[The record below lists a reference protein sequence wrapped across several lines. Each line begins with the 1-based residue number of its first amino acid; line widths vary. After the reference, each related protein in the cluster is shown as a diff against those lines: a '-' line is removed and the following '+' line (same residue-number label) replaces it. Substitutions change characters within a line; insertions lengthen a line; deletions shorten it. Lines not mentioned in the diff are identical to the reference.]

1 MISEPEIDTEWDGD
15 GGRGPGAAGSAAAG
29 PDEGAAAGS
38 VRGRPWWWALGG
50 AVAASA
56 VWGGVLVGLEYR
68 DGEEPPPTA
77 YRISQDLCR
86 EAPLSALA
94 RAAGRIGPTSPSLGE
109 SPAADWAYCSYVS
122 SAADSAAEELV
133 YGAELLVE
141 LHKKA
146 DPEAEFAAGPGL
158 TPHLRR
164 GAVRHE
170 EVAGLGER
178 ALITDSV
185 GDQGPQLHVLD
196 GGAVFTLSVQWSTG
210 PDDAPPDEDAI
221 KAAVIED
228 VRALMAVLKD

>member
-1 MISEPEIDTEWDGD
+1 MISEPEIDGAWDGD
-15 GGRGPGAAGSAAAG
+15 GEGGAARAAAG
-29 PDEGAAAGS
+29 GPDEVGAAAP

-56 VWGGVLVGLEYR
+56 VWAAAVLGLEGR
-68 DGEEPPPTA
+68 GGEGPPPLA
-77 YRISQDLCR
+77 YRVSQDLCR
-86 EAPLSALA
+86 EAPLSAVA
-94 RAAGRIGPTSPSLGE
+94 RAAGALVPMATSLGE
-109 SPAADWAYCSYVS
+109 GEAADWAYCSYT
-122 SAADSAAEELV
+122 SAAMDSDADEVVYDAEF
-133 YGAELLVE
+133 LVE
-141 LHKKA
+141 LHKKT

-158 TPHLRR
+158 APRLRR
-164 GAVRHE
+164 GAVRFE

-196 GGAVFTLSVQWSTG
+196 GGAVFTLSVEWSTG

-221 KAAVIED
+221 KAAMIED

>member
-1 MISEPEIDTEWDGD
+1 MISEPEIDGAWDD
-15 GGRGPGAAGSAAAG
+15 YGSAARATAAG
-29 PDEGAAAGS
+29 PDEVGAAAP

-56 VWGGVLVGLEYR
+56 VWAAVLGMADR
-68 DGEEPPPTA
+68 KGQEPPPLA

-94 RAAGRIGPTSPSLGE
+94 RAAGVVGPTSPSLGE
-109 SPAADWAYCSYVS
+109 SPAGDWAYCSYRS
-122 SAADSAAEELV
+122 YAAGSAAEEVV

-178 ALITDSV
+178 ALLTDSV

-196 GGAVFTLSVQWSTG
+196 GGAVFTLSVEWSTG
-210 PDDAPPDEDAI
+210 PDDETPDEDAI
-221 KAAVIED
+221 KAAMIED
-228 VRALMAVLKD
+228 VRALMAALRS